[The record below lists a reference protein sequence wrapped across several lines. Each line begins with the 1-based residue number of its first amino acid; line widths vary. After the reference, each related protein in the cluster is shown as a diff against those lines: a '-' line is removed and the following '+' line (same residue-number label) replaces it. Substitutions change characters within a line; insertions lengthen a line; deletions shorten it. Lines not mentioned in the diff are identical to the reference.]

1 MKGHGSVSA
10 WCIDHPVATILLTF
24 ALVLLGVIAFPR
36 LPIAPLP
43 EAEFPTIQ
51 VAAQLPGAS
60 PETMASSVAT
70 PLEVQFSAIP
80 GVTQMTSSS
89 ALGSTNLTLQFTL
102 DKSIDTAAQ
111 EVQAAINTAAGKLPK
126 DMPTLPTWRKVNPAD
141 SPVLILS
148 VNSTQMPGT
157 ELSDLVET
165 LLARQISQI
174 DGVGQINITGQQRPA
189 IRVQASADKLA
200 AIGLTL
206 ADIRLAIQKT
216 SLNLAKGALYGE
228 SSISTLSTND
238 QLFHPEEYSQLI
250 VSYKDGAPVHLKDVA
265 KVVNGSENA
274 YVQAWAGD
282 QPGVN
287 LVISRQPG
295 ANIVETVDRIQAALP
310 ALEAMLPASVQVKV
324 LVDRTQTIRASL
336 HEVEITLLIA
346 VLLVVAVMA
355 LFLRQWSATLIV
367 SAVLGV
373 SLIASFALMY
383 IMGFSLNNLTLVA
396 IVVAVGFVVDDAI
409 VVVENIHRHLEAG
422 DGMREAAIKGAGE
435 IGFTVVSISFSLV
448 AAFIP
453 LLFMGGVVGRLFKEF
468 ALTATSTIMISV
480 VVSLTLAPTLAALFM
495 RAPVHHAHSK
505 PTFGE
510 RLLAGYEKLLRRAL
524 AHQKLMIG
532 VFALSLGLAVAGY
545 IFIPKGFFPVQDTGF
560 VLGTT
565 EAAADISYGDMV
577 KKHLA
582 MAEIVAADP
591 AVQAFSHS
599 VGVSGSN
606 QTIANG
612 RFWISLKKRGDRDV
626 SASQFIDRIRPQLM
640 KVPGIV
646 LYLRAGQDINLSSGP
661 SRAQYQYVLKSNDG
675 ATLSTWTQ
683 RLTEKLRSNPAF
695 RDISNDLQLGG
706 SITHINIDRSA
717 AARFG
722 LTASDVDEALYD
734 AFGQRQINEFQTQI
748 NQYNVILELDTQQR
762 GKAESLNYFYLR
774 SPLSGEMVPLSALAK
789 FDAPTVGPL
798 SIAHDGMFPAA
809 NLSFNLA
816 PGVALGDAVI
826 MLNQAKAEIGM
837 PAAMSGNFQGAAQAF
852 QSSLASQ
859 PWLILAALLA
869 VYIILGVLYE
879 SFVHP
884 LTIIST
890 LPSAGL
896 GAVIMLWICGQD
908 FSIMALIGLVLLI
921 GIVKKNGILM
931 IDFALDA
938 QRNRGLP
945 PEEAIYEA
953 CITRFRPI
961 IMTTLAA
968 LLGALPLMLGY
979 GTGAELRQP
988 LGIAVVGGLLV
999 SQALT
1004 LFTTPVIYLWLERV
1018 FHRGSPTPAPTPAPA
1033 AMSGL
1038 ANTD

>member
-43 EAEFPTIQ
+43 EAEFPTIR
-51 VAAQLPGAS
+51 VAAQLPGAN

-89 ALGSTNLTLQFTL
+89 ALGSTILTLQFTL

-165 LLARQISQI
+165 LLSRQISQI

-206 ADIRLAIQKT
+206 ADIRLALQQT

-250 VSYKDGAPVHLKDVA
+250 VSYKDGAPVHLRDVA
-265 KVVNGSENA
+265 NVVNGSEDA

-282 QPGVN
+282 RPGVN
-287 LVISRQPG
+287 LVIFRQPG

-310 ALEAMLPASVQVKV
+310 TLEAMLPASVQVGV

-346 VLLVVAVMA
+346 IMLVVAVMA
-355 LFLRQWSATLIV
+355 MFLRQLSATLIV
-367 SAVLGV
+367 TAVLGV

-468 ALTATSTIMISV
+468 ALTATSTVMISV

-495 RAPVHHAHSK
+495 RAPVHRAHDK
-505 PTFGE
+505 PGFGE
-510 RLLAGYEKLLRRAL
+510 RLLAWYEKGLRRAL
-524 AHQKLMIG
+524 AHQTLMIG
-532 VFALSLGLAVAGY
+532 VFGLSLVLAITGY

-591 AVQAFSHS
+591 AVESFSHS

-626 SASQFIDRIRPQLM
+626 SASEFIDRIRPQLM

-683 RLTEKLRSNPAF
+683 RLTEKLRGNPAF

-706 SITHINIDRSA
+706 SITHISIDRSA

-734 AFGQRQINEFQTQI
+734 AFGQRQINEFQTQT
-748 NQYNVILELDTQQR
+748 NQYNVILELDTKQR

-789 FDAPTVGPL
+789 FDAPTIGPL

-837 PAAMSGNFQGAAQAF
+837 PTAISGNFQGAAQAF

-896 GAVIMLWICGQD
+896 GAVIMLWIWGQD

-938 QRNRGLP
+938 QRKGGLA
-945 PEEAIYEA
+945 PEEAIYQA
-953 CITRFRPI
+953 CLTRFRPI

-1004 LFTTPVIYLWLERV
+1004 LFTTPVIYLWLERL
-1018 FHRGSPTPAPTPAPA
+1018 FHRPKPAPLAVPAT
-1033 AMSGL
+1033 
-1038 ANTD
+1038 TD

>member
-1 MKGHGSVSA
+1 MKVHGGISA
-10 WCIDHPVATILLTF
+10 WCIDHPVATALLTF
-24 ALVLLGVIAFPR
+24 ALVLLGLIAFPR
-36 LPIAPLP
+36 LPVAPLP

-60 PETMASSVAT
+60 PDTMASSVAT

-80 GVTQMTSSS
+80 GMTQMTSSS

-102 DKSIDTAAQ
+102 NKSIDTAAQ

-126 DMPTLPTWRKVNPAD
+126 DMPTLPTWRKVNPSD

-148 VNSTQMPGT
+148 VSSTQMPGT
-157 ELSDLVET
+157 ELSDYAET
-165 LLARQISQI
+165 LLARQLSQI
-174 DGVGQINITGQQRPA
+174 DGVGQIYITGQQRPA

-206 ADIRLAIQKT
+206 ADVRLAIQKT

-238 QLFHPEEYSQLI
+238 QLFHPDEYGQLI
-250 VSYKDGAPVHLKDVA
+250 VSYKNGAPVQLRDIA
-265 KVVNGSENA
+265 TVVSGSEDA
-274 YVQAWAGD
+274 YVQAWSGD
-282 QPGVN
+282 RPGVN
-287 LVISRQPG
+287 LVILRQPG
-295 ANIVETVDRIQAALP
+295 ANIVDTVDRIQAALP
-310 ALEAMLPASVQVKV
+310 GLQAMLPASIQVNV
-324 LVDRTQTIRASL
+324 LIDRTQTIRASL
-336 HEVEITLLIA
+336 HEVEVTLLIA

-367 SAVLGV
+367 SSVLGV
-373 SLIASFALMY
+373 SLIASIALMY

-396 IVVAVGFVVDDAI
+396 IVISVGFVVDDAI

-480 VVSLTLAPTLAALFM
+480 VVSLTLAPTMAALFM
-495 RAPVHHAHSK
+495 RAPVHDAHAK
-505 PTFGE
+505 PGFGE
-510 RLLAGYEKLLRRAL
+510 RLLALYERALRRAL
-524 AHQKLMIG
+524 AHQKLMLGI
-532 VFALSLGLAVAGY
+532 FSLTLCMAVAGY
-545 IFIPKGFFPVQDTGF
+545 VFIPKGFFPIQDTGF
-560 VLGTT
+560 ILGTT
-565 EAAADISYGDMV
+565 EAAADVSFPEMV
-577 KKHLA
+577 KKHQALA
-582 MAEIVAADP
+582 DILAADP
-591 AVQAFSHS
+591 AVQTFSHS

-626 SASQFIDRIRPQLM
+626 SASAFIDRIRPQLL

-675 ATLSTWTQ
+675 PTLNLWTQ
-683 RLTEKLRSNPAF
+683 RLTEKLRSIPAF

-706 SITHINIDRSA
+706 SITHIHIDRAA

-734 AFGQRQINEFQTQI
+734 AFGQRQVNEFQTEI
-748 NQYNVILELDTQQR
+748 NQYNVILELDTRQR
-762 GKAESLNYFYLR
+762 GKAESLAYFYLR
-774 SPLSGEMVPLSALAK
+774 SPLSGEMVPLSALAR
-789 FDAPTVGPL
+789 FDAPTIGPL

-826 MLNQAKAEIGM
+826 LLNQAKNDIGM
-837 PAAMSGNFQGAAQAF
+837 PASVNGNFQGAAQAF

-859 PWLILAALLA
+859 PWLILAALVA

-896 GAVIMLWICGQD
+896 GALILLWILGQD

-938 QRNRGLP
+938 QRNRGLSP
-945 PEEAIYEA
+945 QEAIFEA
-953 CITRFRPI
+953 CLTRFRPI
-961 IMTTLAA
+961 MMTTLAA

-1018 FHRGSPTPAPTPAPA
+1018 FHRSTPAPA
-1033 AMSGL
+1033 L
-1038 ANTD
+1038 ATTH

>member
-1 MKGHGSVSA
+1 MKGHGSISA
-10 WCIDHPVATILLTF
+10 WCIDHPVATVLLTF

-51 VAAQLPGAS
+51 VTAQLPGAS
-60 PETMASSVAT
+60 PDTMASSVAT

-80 GVTQMTSSS
+80 GMTQMTSSS
-89 ALGSTNLTLQFTL
+89 ALGSTILTLQFTL

-148 VNSTQMPGT
+148 VSSTQMPGT

-165 LLARQISQI
+165 LLSRQISQI

-206 ADIRLAIQKT
+206 ADIRLAIQQT

-238 QLFHPEEYSQLI
+238 QLFHPDEYSQLI
-250 VSYKDGAPVHLKDVA
+250 VSYKNGAPVHLKDVA
-265 KVVNGSENA
+265 NVVDGSENA

-324 LVDRTQTIRASL
+324 LIDRTQTIRASL

-346 VLLVVAVMA
+346 IMLVVAVMA
-355 LFLRQWSATLIV
+355 LFLRQWSATMIV

-373 SLIASFALMY
+373 SLTASFALMY

-468 ALTATSTIMISV
+468 ALTATSTILISV

-510 RLLAGYEKLLRRAL
+510 RLLGGYEKLLRRAL
-524 AHQKLMIG
+524 NHQKLMIG
-532 VFALSLGLAVAGY
+532 VFGLSLGLAIAGY

-560 VLGTT
+560 ILGTT

-612 RFWISLKKRGDRDV
+612 RFWITLKSRGDRDV

-675 ATLSTWTQ
+675 PTLSTWTQ

-706 SITHINIDRSA
+706 SITHISIDRSA

-748 NQYNVILELDTQQR
+748 NQYNVILELDTKQR

-789 FDAPTVGPL
+789 LDAPTIGPL

-826 MLNQAKAEIGM
+826 MLNQAKIDIGM
-837 PAAMSGNFQGAAQAF
+837 PAAISGNFQGAAQAF

-859 PWLILAALLA
+859 PWLILAALVA

-938 QRNRGLP
+938 QRKGGLS
-945 PEEAIYEA
+945 PEEAIFQA

-1004 LFTTPVIYLWLERV
+1004 LFTTPVIYLWLERL
-1018 FHRGSPTPAPTPAPA
+1018 FHRPKPAPIPA
-1033 AMSGL
+1033 L

>member
-1 MKGHGSVSA
+1 MIKESRGVSA

-24 ALVLLGVIAFPR
+24 ALVLLGLIAFPR
-36 LPIAPLP
+36 LPLAPLP
-43 EAEFPTIQ
+43 EAEFPTIR
-51 VAAQLPGAS
+51 VSAQLPGAS
-60 PETMASSVAT
+60 PQTMASSVAT

-102 DKSIDTAAQ
+102 SKSIDTAAQ
-111 EVQAAINTAAGKLPK
+111 EVQAAINTASGKLPK

-148 VNSTQMPGT
+148 VSSSQMPGT
-157 ELSDLVET
+157 ELSDYAET
-165 LLARQISQI
+165 LLARQLSQI
-174 DGVGQINITGQQRPA
+174 EGVGQINITGQQRPA

-206 ADIRLAIQKT
+206 ADIRLAIQQT
-216 SLNLAKGALYGE
+216 SLNLAKGALYGQ

-238 QLFHPEEYSQLI
+238 QLFQPEEYGQLI
-250 VSYKDGAPVHLKDVA
+250 VSYKNGAPVQLKDIAQVIR
-265 KVVNGSENA
+265 GSEDA
-274 YVQAWAGD
+274 YVQAWSGD
-282 QPGVN
+282 EPGVS

-295 ANIVETVDRIQAALP
+295 ANIVDTVDRIQAALP
-310 ALEAMLPASVQVKV
+310 GLEAMLPASVQVKV
-324 LVDRTQTIRASL
+324 LIDRTQTIRASL
-336 HEVEITLLIA
+336 HEVEMTLLIA
-346 VLLVVAVMA
+346 ILLVVAVMA
-355 LFLRQWSATLIV
+355 LFLRQLSATLIV

-373 SLIASFALMY
+373 SLVTSFALMY
-383 IMGFSLNNLTLVA
+383 VLGFSLNNLTLVA
-396 IVVAVGFVVDDAI
+396 IVIAVGFVVDDAI

-422 DGMREAAIKGAGE
+422 DGMREAAIKGASE
-435 IGFTVVSISFSLV
+435 IGFTVVSISFSLI

-468 ALTATSTIMISV
+468 ALTATSTILISV

-495 RAPVHHAHSK
+495 RAPVHHQHSK
-505 PTFGE
+505 ATFSE
-510 RLLAGYEKLLRRAL
+510 RLLALYERGLRRAL
-524 AHQKLMIG
+524 AHQKTM
-532 VFALSLGLAVAGY
+532 FGLFCVTLCLAIASYV
-545 IFIPKGFFPVQDTGF
+545 FIPKGFFPVQDTGF

-565 EAAADISYGDMV
+565 EAAADISFTEMV
-577 KKHLA
+577 AKHKAL
-582 MAEIVAADP
+582 AEIVAADP
-591 AVQAFSHS
+591 AVQTFSHS

-606 QTIANG
+606 QTIATG
-612 RFWISLKKRGDRDV
+612 RFWIALKPQEQRDV
-626 SASQFIDRIRPQLM
+626 SASAFIDRIRPQLM
-640 KVPGIV
+640 RIPGIV

-675 ATLSTWTQ
+675 DTLNTWTQ
-683 RLTEKLRSNPAF
+683 RLTEKLRGHPAF
-695 RDISNDLQLGG
+695 RDLSNDLQLGG

-734 AFGQRQINEFQTQI
+734 AFGQRQINEYQTET
-748 NQYNVILELDTQQR
+748 NQYNVILELDAAQR
-762 GKAESLNYFYLR
+762 GKAESLSYFYLR
-774 SPLSGEMVPLSALAK
+774 SPLTGEMVPLSALAR
-789 FDAPTVGPL
+789 FDVPTSGPL

-809 NLSFNLA
+809 NLSFNLT
-816 PGVALGDAVI
+816 PGVALGDAV
-826 MLNQAKAEIGM
+826 LLLDQAKNEIGM
-837 PAAMSGNFQGAAQAF
+837 PASISGNFQGAAQAF

-859 PWLILAALLA
+859 PWLILAALVA

-896 GAVIMLWICGQD
+896 GAMIMLWLLGQD

-931 IDFALDA
+931 IDFALEA
-938 QRNRGLP
+938 QRGGLS
-945 PEEAIYEA
+945 PEEAIYKA

-968 LLGALPLMLGY
+968 LLGALPLMLGH

-1004 LFTTPVIYLWLERV
+1004 LFTTPVIYLWLERL
-1018 FHRGSPTPAPTPAPA
+1018 FHGPQSANVPAITH
-1033 AMSGL
+1033 
-1038 ANTD
+1038 

>member
-1 MKGHGSVSA
+1 MKGHGSISA
-10 WCIDHPVATILLTF
+10 WCVDHPVATLLLTF
-24 ALVLLGVIAFPR
+24 ALVLLGAIAFPR

-51 VAAQLPGAS
+51 VSAQLPGAS

-80 GVTQMTSSS
+80 GMTQMTSSS

-111 EVQAAINTAAGKLPK
+111 EVQAAIDTASGKLPN
-126 DMPTLPTWRKVNPAD
+126 DMPSLPTWRKVNPAD

-148 VNSTQMPGT
+148 ISSTQMPGT
-157 ELSDLVET
+157 ELSDYVET

-174 DGVGQINITGQQRPA
+174 DGVGLINITGQQRPA
-189 IRVQASADKLA
+189 IRVQASPDRLA

-206 ADIRLAIQKT
+206 ADIRVALQQA

-238 QLFHPEEYSQLI
+238 QLFHPEDYGQLI
-250 VSYKDGAPVHLKDVA
+250 VSYKNGAPVQLKDVA
-265 KVVNGSENA
+265 RVISGPENA
-274 YVQAWAGD
+274 YVQAWSND
-282 QPGVN
+282 QPGLN
-287 LVISRQPG
+287 LVIFRQPG
-295 ANIVETVDRIQAALP
+295 ANIVDTVDRIQSELP
-310 ALEAMLPASVQVKV
+310 RLEAMLPASVDVTV
-324 LVDRTQTIRASL
+324 LSDRTKTIRASL

-355 LFLRQWSATLIV
+355 LFLRQLSATLIV
-367 SAVLGV
+367 SSVLGV
-373 SLIASFALMY
+373 SLVASFALMY
-383 IMGFSLNNLTLVA
+383 VMGFSLNNLTLVA
-396 IVVAVGFVVDDAI
+396 IVISVGFVVDDAI

-435 IGFTVVSISFSLV
+435 IGFTVVSISFSLI

-468 ALTATSTIMISV
+468 ALTATSTILISV

-495 RAPVHHAHSK
+495 RAPTHHPHDR
-505 PTFGE
+505 PGFGE
-510 RLLAGYEKLLRRAL
+510 RLLALYERGLRRAL
-524 AHQKLMIG
+524 DHQRLMLDLFG
-532 VFALSLGLAVAGY
+532 LTLGLAIAGY
-545 IFIPKGFFPVQDTGF
+545 VFIPKGFFPVQDTGF
-560 VLGTT
+560 VLGTS
-565 EAAADISYGDMV
+565 EAAADISYPDMV
-577 KKHLA
+577 AKHLA
-582 MAEIVAADP
+582 LAKILGADP
-591 AVQAFSHS
+591 AVETFSHS
-599 VGVSGSN
+599 VGVTGNN

-612 RFWISLKKRGDRDV
+612 RFWIALKDRGQRDV
-626 SASQFIDRIRPQLM
+626 SASQFIDRIRPQLA

-661 SRAQYQYVLKSNDG
+661 SRSQYQYVLKSNDG
-675 ATLSTWTQ
+675 PTLNTWTQ
-683 RLTEKLRSNPAF
+683 RLTEKLRANPAF
-695 RDISNDLQLGG
+695 RDLSNDLQLGG
-706 SITHINIDRSA
+706 SITHISIDRSA

-722 LTASDVDEALYD
+722 LTATDVDEALYD
-734 AFGQRQINEFQTQI
+734 AFGQRQVNEFQTET
-748 NQYNVILELDTQQR
+748 NQYNVILELDARQR

-789 FDAPTVGPL
+789 VDPPTVGPL

-826 MLNQAKAEIGM
+826 MLEQAKNQIGM
-837 PAAMSGNFQGAAQAF
+837 PASIAGNFQGAAQAF

-859 PWLILAALLA
+859 PWLILAALVA

-896 GAVIMLWICGQD
+896 GALIMLWLLGQD

-931 IDFALDA
+931 IDFALEA
-938 QRNRGLP
+938 QRQGGLSP
-945 PEEAIYEA
+945 QEAIYQA

-979 GTGAELRQP
+979 GAGAELRQP

-1004 LFTTPVIYLWLERV
+1004 LFTTPVIYLWLERL
-1018 FHRGSPTPAPTPAPA
+1018 FHRPTPAPA
-1033 AMSGL
+1033 L
-1038 ANTD
+1038 ASTS

>member
-10 WCIDHPVATILLTF
+10 WCIDHPVATVLLTF

-51 VAAQLPGAS
+51 VAAQLPGAN

-80 GVTQMTSSS
+80 GMTQMTSSS
-89 ALGSTNLTLQFTL
+89 ALGSTILTLQFTL

-126 DMPTLPTWRKVNPAD
+126 DMPNLPNWRKVNPAD

-148 VNSTQMPGT
+148 INSPQMPGT
-157 ELSDLVET
+157 EVSDLVET

-174 DGVGQINITGQQRPA
+174 DGVGNINITGQQRPA

-206 ADIRLAIQKT
+206 ADIRLAIQQT

-238 QLFHPEEYSQLI
+238 QLFHPQEYGQLI

-265 KVVNGSENA
+265 KVVNGSEDA
-274 YVQAWAGD
+274 YIQAWADG

-287 LVISRQPG
+287 LVIFRQPG

-310 ALEAMLPASVQVKV
+310 TLEAMLPASVQVKV
-324 LVDRTQTIRASL
+324 LIDRTQTIRASL
-336 HEVEITLLIA
+336 HEVEVTLLIA
-346 VLLVVAVMA
+346 ILLVVAVMA
-355 LFLRQWSATLIV
+355 LFLRQLSATLIV
-367 SAVLGV
+367 ASVLGV

-396 IVVAVGFVVDDAI
+396 IVVSVGFVVDDAI

-495 RAPVHHAHSK
+495 RAPVHHAHGK
-505 PTFGE
+505 PGFGE
-510 RLLAGYEKLLRRAL
+510 RLLALYEKGLRRAL

-532 VFALSLGLAVAGY
+532 VFGLSLGLAVAGY

-591 AVQAFSHS
+591 AVETFSHS

-675 ATLSTWTQ
+675 ALLSTWTQ
-683 RLTEKLRSNPAF
+683 RLTEKLRANPAF

-706 SITHINIDRSA
+706 SITHISIDRSA

-734 AFGQRQINEFQTQI
+734 AFGQRQINEFQTQT
-748 NQYNVILELDTQQR
+748 NQYNVILELDTKQR

-789 FDAPTVGPL
+789 FDAPTIGPL

-826 MLNQAKAEIGM
+826 MLNQAKTDIGM
-837 PAAMSGNFQGAAQAF
+837 PTAISGNFQGAAQAF

-859 PWLILAALLA
+859 PWLILAALVA

-953 CITRFRPI
+953 CMTRFRPI

-1004 LFTTPVIYLWLERV
+1004 LFTTPVIYLWLERL
-1018 FHRGSPTPAPTPAPA
+1018 FHRPKPEPLPA
-1033 AMSGL
+1033 L
-1038 ANTD
+1038 ATTD

>member
-1 MKGHGSVSA
+1 MKGPSA

-51 VAAQLPGAS
+51 VNAQLPGAS
-60 PETMASSVAT
+60 PDTMASSVAT

-80 GVTQMTSSS
+80 GMTQMTSSS
-89 ALGSTNLTLQFTL
+89 ALGSTLLTLQFTL

-126 DMPTLPTWRKVNPAD
+126 DMPTLPTWKKVNPAD

-148 VNSTQMPGT
+148 VSSTQMPGT

-206 ADIRLAIQKT
+206 ADIRLAIQQT

-238 QLFHPEEYSQLI
+238 QLFHPDEYSQLI
-250 VSYKDGAPVHLKDVA
+250 VSYKDGAPVHLRDVA
-265 KVVNGSENA
+265 KVVNGSEDA

-282 QPGVN
+282 RPGVN

-310 ALEAMLPASVQVKV
+310 GLEAMLPASVEVKV
-324 LVDRTQTIRASL
+324 LIDRTQTIRASL

-383 IMGFSLNNLTLVA
+383 VMDFSLNNLTLVA

-422 DGMREAAIKGAGE
+422 DGMREAAIKGSGE

-495 RAPVHHAHSK
+495 RAPVHNANSK
-505 PTFGE
+505 KTFGD
-510 RLLAGYEKLLRRAL
+510 RLLAGYEKGLRRAL
-524 AHQKLMIG
+524 AHQRLMIG
-532 VFALSLGLAVAGY
+532 VFFLSLGLAVAGY
-545 IFIPKGFFPVQDTGF
+545 IFIPKGFFPIQDTGF

-612 RFWISLKKRGDRDV
+612 RFWIALKKRGDRDV
-626 SASQFIDRIRPQLM
+626 TASQFIDRIRPQLM

-683 RLTEKLRSNPAF
+683 RLTDKLRSNPAF

-706 SITHINIDRSA
+706 SITHISIDRSA

-789 FDAPTVGPL
+789 FDAPTIGPL

-809 NLSFNLA
+809 NMSFNLA

-826 MLNQAKAEIGM
+826 LLNQAKAEIGM
-837 PAAMSGNFQGAAQAF
+837 PTAISGNFQGAAQAF

-859 PWLILAALLA
+859 PWLILAALVA

-931 IDFALDA
+931 IDFALEA
-938 QRNRGLP
+938 QRSRGLP
-945 PEEAIYEA
+945 PEEAIYQA

-1004 LFTTPVIYLWLERV
+1004 LFTTPVIYLWLERL
-1018 FHRGSPTPAPTPAPA
+1018 FHRHSHPPAPA
-1033 AMSGL
+1033 PATAL
-1038 ANTD
+1038 ATTD

>member
-1 MKGHGSVSA
+1 MKGHGSISA
-10 WCIDHPVATILLTF
+10 WCVDHPVATLLLTF
-24 ALVLLGVIAFPR
+24 ALVLLGAIAFPR

-51 VAAQLPGAS
+51 VTAQLPGAS

-80 GVTQMTSSS
+80 GMTQMTSSS

-111 EVQAAINTAAGKLPK
+111 EVQAAINTASGKLPN
-126 DMPTLPTWRKVNPAD
+126 DMPSLPTWRKVNPAD

-148 VNSTQMPGT
+148 ISSTQMPGT
-157 ELSDLVET
+157 ELSDYVET

-174 DGVGQINITGQQRPA
+174 DGVGLINITGQQRPA
-189 IRVQASADKLA
+189 IRVQASPDRLA

-206 ADIRLAIQKT
+206 ADIRVALQQA

-238 QLFHPEEYSQLI
+238 QLFHPEDYGQLI
-250 VSYKDGAPVHLKDVA
+250 VSYKNGAPVQLKDVA
-265 KVVNGSENA
+265 RVISGPENA
-274 YVQAWAGD
+274 YVQAWSND
-282 QPGVN
+282 QPGLN
-287 LVISRQPG
+287 LVIFRQPG
-295 ANIVETVDRIQAALP
+295 ANIVDTVDRIQGELP
-310 ALEAMLPASVQVKV
+310 RLEAMLPASVDVTV
-324 LVDRTQTIRASL
+324 LSDRTKTIRASL

-355 LFLRQWSATLIV
+355 LFLRQLSATLIV
-367 SAVLGV
+367 SSVLGV
-373 SLIASFALMY
+373 SLVASFALMY
-383 IMGFSLNNLTLVA
+383 VMGFSLNNLTLVA
-396 IVVAVGFVVDDAI
+396 IVISVGFVVDDAI

-435 IGFTVVSISFSLV
+435 IGFTVVSISFSLI

-468 ALTATSTIMISV
+468 ALTATSTILISV

-495 RAPVHHAHSK
+495 RAPTDHPHNH
-505 PTFGE
+505 PGFGE
-510 RLLAGYEKLLRRAL
+510 RLLAFYERGLRRAL
-524 AHQKLMIG
+524 AHQRLMLG
-532 VFALSLGLAVAGY
+532 LFGLTLGLAIAGY
-545 IFIPKGFFPVQDTGF
+545 VFIPKGFFPVQDTGF
-560 VLGTT
+560 VLGTS
-565 EAAADISYGDMV
+565 EAAADISYPDMV
-577 KKHLA
+577 AKHLA
-582 MAEIVAADP
+582 LAKILGADP
-591 AVQAFSHS
+591 AVETFSHS
-599 VGVSGSN
+599 VGVTGNN

-612 RFWISLKKRGDRDV
+612 RFWIALKDRGQRDV
-626 SASQFIDRIRPQLM
+626 SASQFIDRIRPQLA

-661 SRAQYQYVLKSNDG
+661 SRSQYQYVLKSNDG
-675 ATLSTWTQ
+675 PTLNTWTQ
-683 RLTEKLRSNPAF
+683 RLTEKLRANPAF
-695 RDISNDLQLGG
+695 RDLSNDLQLGG
-706 SITHINIDRSA
+706 SITHISIDRSA

-722 LTASDVDEALYD
+722 LTATDVDEALYD
-734 AFGQRQINEFQTQI
+734 AFGQRQVNEFQTET
-748 NQYNVILELDTQQR
+748 NQYNVILELDAQQR

-789 FDAPTVGPL
+789 VDPPTVGPL

-826 MLNQAKAEIGM
+826 MLDQAKNQIGM
-837 PAAMSGNFQGAAQAF
+837 PASIAGNFQGAAQAF

-859 PWLILAALLA
+859 PWLILAALVA

-896 GAVIMLWICGQD
+896 GALIMLWLLGQD

-931 IDFALDA
+931 IDFALEA
-938 QRNRGLP
+938 QRKGGLSP
-945 PEEAIYEA
+945 QEAIYQA

-979 GTGAELRQP
+979 GAGAELRQP

-1004 LFTTPVIYLWLERV
+1004 LFTTPVIYLWLERL
-1018 FHRGSPTPAPTPAPA
+1018 FHRPTPAPA
-1033 AMSGL
+1033 L
-1038 ANTD
+1038 ASTS

>member
-1 MKGHGSVSA
+1 MKGHGSISA
-10 WCIDHPVATILLTF
+10 WCIDHPVATVLLTF

-36 LPIAPLP
+36 LSIAPLP

-51 VAAQLPGAS
+51 VAAQLPGAN

-89 ALGSTNLTLQFTL
+89 ALGSTILTLQFTL

-126 DMPTLPTWRKVNPAD
+126 DMPNLPNWRKVNPAD

-148 VNSTQMPGT
+148 INSPQMPGT
-157 ELSDLVET
+157 EVSDLVET

-174 DGVGQINITGQQRPA
+174 DGVGNINITGQQRPA

-206 ADIRLAIQKT
+206 ADIRLAIQQT

-238 QLFHPEEYSQLI
+238 QLFHPEQYGQLI

-265 KVVNGSENA
+265 KVVNGSEDA
-274 YVQAWAGD
+274 YIQAWADG

-287 LVISRQPG
+287 LVIFRQPG
-295 ANIVETVDRIQAALP
+295 ANIVATVDRIQAALP

-336 HEVEITLLIA
+336 QEVEVTLLIA
-346 VLLVVAVMA
+346 ILLVVAVMA
-355 LFLRQWSATLIV
+355 LFLRQLSATLIV
-367 SAVLGV
+367 ASVLGV

-396 IVVAVGFVVDDAI
+396 IVVSVGFVVDDAI

-453 LLFMGGVVGRLFKEF
+453 LLFMSGVVGRLFKEF

-495 RAPVHHAHSK
+495 RAPEHSRSG
-505 PTFGE
+505 FGE
-510 RLLAGYEKLLRRAL
+510 RLLALYEKGLRRAL

-532 VFALSLGLAVAGY
+532 VFGLSLGLAIAGY

-565 EAAADISYGDMV
+565 EAAADISYGNMV

-591 AVQAFSHS
+591 AVETFSHS
-599 VGVSGSN
+599 VGVAGSN

-646 LYLRAGQDINLSSGP
+646 LYLRAGQDINLSAGP

-675 ATLSTWTQ
+675 ALLSTWTQ
-683 RLTEKLRSNPAF
+683 RLTEKLRGNPAF
-695 RDISNDLQLGG
+695 RDLSNDLQLGG
-706 SITHINIDRSA
+706 SITHISIDRSA

-734 AFGQRQINEFQTQI
+734 AFGQRQINEFQTQT
-748 NQYNVILELDTQQR
+748 NQYNVILELDTKQR

-789 FDAPTVGPL
+789 FDAPTIGPL

-826 MLNQAKAEIGM
+826 MLNQAKTDIGM
-837 PAAMSGNFQGAAQAF
+837 PVAISGNFQGAAQAF

-859 PWLILAALLA
+859 PWLILAALVA

-931 IDFALDA
+931 IDFALEA

-953 CITRFRPI
+953 CMTRFRPI

-1004 LFTTPVIYLWLERV
+1004 LFTTPVIYLWLERI
-1018 FHRGSPTPAPTPAPA
+1018 FHRPEPAPLPV
-1033 AMSGL
+1033 L

>member
-1 MKGHGSVSA
+1 MKGHGSISA

-206 ADIRLAIQKT
+206 ADIRLAIQNT

-265 KVVNGSENA
+265 KVVNGSEDA

-282 QPGVN
+282 KPGVN

-310 ALEAMLPASVQVKV
+310 GLEAMLPASVQVKV

-336 HEVEITLLIA
+336 HEVEVTLLIA
-346 VLLVVAVMA
+346 ILLVVAVMA
-355 LFLRQWSATLIV
+355 LFLRQWSATMIV

-532 VFALSLGLAVAGY
+532 VFGLSLGLAIAGY

-591 AVQAFSHS
+591 AVAAFSHS

-675 ATLSTWTQ
+675 AVLSTWTQ

-706 SITHINIDRSA
+706 SITHISIDRSA

-748 NQYNVILELDTQQR
+748 NQYNVILELDTKQR

-859 PWLILAALLA
+859 PWLILAALVA

-931 IDFALDA
+931 IDFALEA
-938 QRNRGLP
+938 QRKGGLP
-945 PEEAIYEA
+945 PEEAIYQA

-1004 LFTTPVIYLWLERV
+1004 LFTTPVIYLWLERL
-1018 FHRGSPTPAPTPAPA
+1018 FHRPKPAPLPV
-1033 AMSGL
+1033 L
-1038 ANTD
+1038 ATTD

>member
-1 MKGHGSVSA
+1 MKGHGSISA
-10 WCIDHPVATILLTF
+10 WCVDHPVATLLLTF
-24 ALVLLGVIAFPR
+24 ALVLLGAIAFPR

-51 VAAQLPGAS
+51 VSAQLPGAS

-80 GVTQMTSSS
+80 GMTQMTSSS

-111 EVQAAINTAAGKLPK
+111 EVQAAINTASGKLPN
-126 DMPTLPTWRKVNPAD
+126 DMPSLPTWRKVNPAD

-148 VNSTQMPGT
+148 ISSTQMPGT
-157 ELSDLVET
+157 ELSDYVET

-174 DGVGQINITGQQRPA
+174 DGVGLINITGQQRPA
-189 IRVQASADKLA
+189 IRVQASPDRLA

-206 ADIRLAIQKT
+206 ADIRVALQQA

-238 QLFHPEEYSQLI
+238 QLFHPEDYGQLI
-250 VSYKDGAPVHLKDVA
+250 VSYKNGAPVQLKDVA
-265 KVVNGSENA
+265 RVISGPENA
-274 YVQAWAGD
+274 YVQAWSND
-282 QPGVN
+282 QPGLN
-287 LVISRQPG
+287 LVIFRQPG
-295 ANIVETVDRIQAALP
+295 ANIVDTVDRIQSELP
-310 ALEAMLPASVQVKV
+310 RLEAMLPASVDVTV
-324 LVDRTQTIRASL
+324 LSDRTKTIRASL

-355 LFLRQWSATLIV
+355 LFLRQLSATLIV
-367 SAVLGV
+367 SSVLGV
-373 SLIASFALMY
+373 SLVASFALMY
-383 IMGFSLNNLTLVA
+383 VMGFSLNNLTLVA
-396 IVVAVGFVVDDAI
+396 IVISVGFVVDDAI

-435 IGFTVVSISFSLV
+435 IGFTVVSISFSLI

-468 ALTATSTIMISV
+468 ALTATSTILISV

-495 RAPVHHAHSK
+495 RAPTHHPHDR
-505 PTFGE
+505 PGFGE
-510 RLLAGYEKLLRRAL
+510 RLLALYERGLRQAL
-524 AHQKLMIG
+524 DHQRLMLG
-532 VFALSLGLAVAGY
+532 LFGLTLGLAIAGY
-545 IFIPKGFFPVQDTGF
+545 VFIPKGFFPVQDTGF
-560 VLGTT
+560 VLGTS
-565 EAAADISYGDMV
+565 EAAADISYPDMV
-577 KKHLA
+577 AKHLA
-582 MAEIVAADP
+582 LAKILGADP
-591 AVQAFSHS
+591 AVETFSHS
-599 VGVSGSN
+599 VGVTGNN

-612 RFWISLKKRGDRDV
+612 RFWIALKDRGQRDV
-626 SASQFIDRIRPQLM
+626 SASQFIDRIRPQLA
-640 KVPGIV
+640 KIPGIV

-661 SRAQYQYVLKSNDG
+661 SRSQYQYVLKSNDG
-675 ATLSTWTQ
+675 PTLNTWTQ
-683 RLTEKLRSNPAF
+683 RLTEKLRANPAF
-695 RDISNDLQLGG
+695 RDLSNDLQLGG
-706 SITHINIDRSA
+706 SITHISIDRSA

-722 LTASDVDEALYD
+722 LTATDVDEALYD
-734 AFGQRQINEFQTQI
+734 AFGQRQVNEFQTET
-748 NQYNVILELDTQQR
+748 NQYNVILELDARQR

-789 FDAPTVGPL
+789 VDPPTVGPL

-826 MLNQAKAEIGM
+826 MLEQAKNQIGM
-837 PAAMSGNFQGAAQAF
+837 PASIAGNFQGAAQAF

-859 PWLILAALLA
+859 PWLILAALVA

-896 GAVIMLWICGQD
+896 GALIMLWLLGQD

-931 IDFALDA
+931 IDFALEA
-938 QRNRGLP
+938 QRQGGLSP
-945 PEEAIYEA
+945 QEAIYQA

-979 GTGAELRQP
+979 GAGAELRQP

-1004 LFTTPVIYLWLERV
+1004 LFTTPVIYLWLERL
-1018 FHRGSPTPAPTPAPA
+1018 FHRPTPAPA
-1033 AMSGL
+1033 L
-1038 ANTD
+1038 ASTS

>member
-1 MKGHGSVSA
+1 MKQHKGVST
-10 WCIDHPVATILLTF
+10 WCIDHPVATILLTI
-24 ALVLLGVIAFPR
+24 ALVLVGVIAFPR

-51 VAAQLPGAS
+51 VSAQLPGAS
-60 PETMASSVAT
+60 PDTMASSVAT

-80 GVTQMTSSS
+80 GMTQMTSSS
-89 ALGSTNLTLQFTL
+89 ALGSTLLTLQFTL

-126 DMPTLPTWRKVNPAD
+126 DMPTLPTWKKVNPAD

-148 VNSTQMPGT
+148 VSSTQMPGT

-206 ADIRLAIQKT
+206 ADIRVAIQQT

-265 KVVNGSENA
+265 KVVNGSEDA

-282 QPGVN
+282 RPGVN

-310 ALEAMLPASVQVKV
+310 GLEAMLPASVQVKT
-324 LVDRTQTIRASL
+324 LIDRTQTIRASL

-346 VLLVVAVMA
+346 ILLVVAVMA
-355 LFLRQWSATLIV
+355 LFLRQLSATMIV

-373 SLIASFALMY
+373 SLTASFALMY
-383 IMGFSLNNLTLVA
+383 LLGFSLNNLTLVA

-422 DGMREAAIKGAGE
+422 DSMRDAAIKGAGE

-495 RAPVHHAHSK
+495 SKPVHHAHDKQGFS
-505 PTFGE
+505 E
-510 RLLAGYEKLLRRAL
+510 RLLGWYEKGLRRAL

-532 VFALSLGLAVAGY
+532 VFGISVALAIGGY
-545 IFIPKGFFPVQDTGF
+545 VFIPKGFFPVQDTGF

-565 EAAADISYGDMV
+565 EAAADISYSDMV

-612 RFWISLKKRGDRDV
+612 RFWIALKKRGDRDV

-675 ATLSTWTQ
+675 PTLATWTQ
-683 RLTEKLRSNPAF
+683 KLTEKLRSIPAF

-706 SITHINIDRSA
+706 SITHISIDRSA

-734 AFGQRQINEFQTQI
+734 AFGQRQINEFQTQV
-748 NQYNVILELDTQQR
+748 NQYNVILELDTKQR

-774 SPLSGEMVPLSALAK
+774 SPLSGEMVPLSALAR
-789 FDAPTVGPL
+789 FDAPTIGPL

-826 MLNQAKAEIGM
+826 LLNQAKAEIGM
-837 PAAMSGNFQGAAQAF
+837 PTAISGNFQGAAQAF
-852 QSSLASQ
+852 QSSLKSQ
-859 PWLILAALLA
+859 PWLILAALVA

-890 LPSAGL
+890 LPAAGL

-931 IDFALDA
+931 IDFALEA
-938 QRNRGLP
+938 QRHRGLSP
-945 PEEAIYEA
+945 QDAIFEA

-999 SQALT
+999 SQMLT
-1004 LFTTPVIYLWLERV
+1004 LFTTPVIYLWLERL
-1018 FHRGSPTPAPTPAPA
+1018 FHKPKPAPVVA
-1033 AMSGL
+1033 L
-1038 ANTD
+1038 ATTD

>member
-10 WCIDHPVATILLTF
+10 WCIDHPVATVLLTF
-24 ALVLLGVIAFPR
+24 ALVLLGLIAFPR
-36 LPIAPLP
+36 LPVAPLP

-51 VAAQLPGAS
+51 VSAALPGAS
-60 PETMASSVAT
+60 PDTMASSVAT
-70 PLEVQFSAIP
+70 PLEVQLSAIP
-80 GVTQMTSSS
+80 GMTQMTSSS
-89 ALGSTNLTLQFTL
+89 ALGTSLLTLQFTL

-148 VNSTQMPGT
+148 VSSTQMPGT
-157 ELSDLVET
+157 ELSDYAET

-189 IRVQASADKLA
+189 IRVQASADQLA

-206 ADIRLAIQKT
+206 ADIRLAIQQT
-216 SLNLAKGALYGE
+216 SLNLAKGALYGA

-238 QLFHPEEYSQLI
+238 QLFHPDEYGQLI
-250 VSYKDGAPVHLKDVA
+250 VSYKNGAPVHLRDVA
-265 KVVNGSENA
+265 QVVSGPEND
-274 YVQAWAGD
+274 YIQAWSGD

-295 ANIVETVDRIQAALP
+295 ANIVETVDRIHAALP
-310 ALEAMLPASVQVKV
+310 GLEAMLPASVQVQV
-324 LVDRTQTIRASL
+324 LIDRTQTIRASL

-383 IMGFSLNNLTLVA
+383 LLGFSLNNLTLVA

-422 DGMREAAIKGAGE
+422 DGMREAAIKGASE

-495 RAPVHHAHSK
+495 RAPVHPEHAK
-505 PTFGE
+505 PGFGE
-510 RLLAGYEKLLRRAL
+510 RLLALYERGLRRAL
-524 AHQKLMIG
+524 AHQKLMLG
-532 VFALSLGLAVAGY
+532 VFGLTLGMAVIGY

-565 EAAADISYGDMV
+565 EAAADISYPDMV
-577 KKHLA
+577 KKHKAL
-582 MAEIVAADP
+582 AEILATDP

-599 VGVSGSN
+599 VGVSGNN

-612 RFWISLKKRGDRDV
+612 RFWIALKQRGDRDV
-626 SASQFIDRIRPQLM
+626 SAAGFIDRIRPKLM
-640 KVPGIV
+640 TIPGIV

-675 ATLSTWTQ
+675 PTLSTWTQ

-706 SITHINIDRSA
+706 SITHIDIDRVA

-734 AFGQRQINEFQTQI
+734 AFGQRQINEFQTEI
-748 NQYNVILELDTQQR
+748 NQYNVILELDTRQR

-774 SPLSGEMVPLSALAK
+774 SPLTGEMVPLSALAR
-789 FDAPTVGPL
+789 FDAPTIGPL

-826 MLNQAKAEIGM
+826 LLNQAKNEIGM
-837 PAAMSGNFQGAAQAF
+837 PAAISGNFQGAAQAF

-859 PWLILAALLA
+859 PWLILAALVA

-896 GAVIMLWICGQD
+896 GALMMLWLLGQD

-931 IDFALDA
+931 IDFALEA
-938 QRNRGLP
+938 QRQRGLSP
-945 PEEAIYEA
+945 QDAIYQA

-979 GTGAELRQP
+979 GAGAELRQP

-1004 LFTTPVIYLWLERV
+1004 LFTTPVIYLWLERL
-1018 FHRGSPTPAPTPAPA
+1018 FHRPKPAPV
-1033 AMSGL
+1033 L
-1038 ANTD
+1038 ATTT

>member
-1 MKGHGSVSA
+1 
-10 WCIDHPVATILLTF
+10 
-24 ALVLLGVIAFPR
+24 
-36 LPIAPLP
+36 
-43 EAEFPTIQ
+43 
-51 VAAQLPGAS
+51 
-60 PETMASSVAT
+60 
-70 PLEVQFSAIP
+70 
-80 GVTQMTSSS
+80 
-89 ALGSTNLTLQFTL
+89 
-102 DKSIDTAAQ
+102 
-111 EVQAAINTAAGKLPK
+111 
-126 DMPTLPTWRKVNPAD
+126 
-141 SPVLILS
+141 
-148 VNSTQMPGT
+148 
-157 ELSDLVET
+157 
-165 LLARQISQI
+165 
-174 DGVGQINITGQQRPA
+174 
-189 IRVQASADKLA
+189 
-200 AIGLTL
+200 
-206 ADIRLAIQKT
+206 
-216 SLNLAKGALYGE
+216 LYGE

-238 QLFHPEEYSQLI
+238 QLFHPEEYGQLI
-250 VSYKDGAPVHLKDVA
+250 VSYKDGAPVHLQDVA
-265 KVVNGSENA
+265 RVVNGSENA
-274 YVQAWAGD
+274 YVQAWSGD

-295 ANIVETVDRIQAALP
+295 ANIVDTVDRIQAALP
-310 ALEAMLPASVQVKV
+310 GLEAMLPASVQVKV

-373 SLIASFALMY
+373 SLTASFALMY
-383 IMGFSLNNLTLVA
+383 VMGFSLNNLTLVA
-396 IVVAVGFVVDDAI
+396 IVIAVGFVVDDAI

-422 DGMREAAIKGAGE
+422 DGMREAAIKGAAE

-495 RAPVHHAHSK
+495 RAPVHPAHAQ
-505 PTFGE
+505 PGFGE
-510 RLLAGYEKLLRRAL
+510 RLLAFYERGLRKAL
-524 AHQKLMIG
+524 AHQQLMLGIFG
-532 VFALSLGLAVAGY
+532 LTLSMAIAGY
-545 IFIPKGFFPVQDTGF
+545 ILIPKGFFPVQDTGF

-565 EAAADISYGDMV
+565 EAAADISYPDMV
-577 KKHLA
+577 KKHQAL
-582 MAEIVAADP
+582 AEIVAADP

-626 SASQFIDRIRPQLM
+626 SASAFIDRIRPQLM
-640 KVPGIV
+640 QVPGIV

-675 ATLSTWTQ
+675 PTLSTWTQ
-683 RLTEKLRSNPAF
+683 RLTEKLRGNPAF
-695 RDISNDLQLGG
+695 RDVSNDLQLGG
-706 SITHINIDRSA
+706 SITHINIDRTA

-734 AFGQRQINEFQTQI
+734 AFGQRQINEFQTEI

-774 SPLSGEMVPLSALAK
+774 SPLTGEMVPLSALAR
-789 FDAPTVGPL
+789 FDAPSIGPL

-826 MLNQAKAEIGM
+826 LLDQAKSEIGM
-837 PAAMSGNFQGAAQAF
+837 PAAISGNFQGAAQAF

-859 PWLILAALLA
+859 PYLILAALVA

-896 GAVIMLWICGQD
+896 GALLMLWLCGQD

-931 IDFALDA
+931 IDFALEA
-938 QRNRGLP
+938 QRNRGLA
-945 PEEAIYEA
+945 PEEAIYQA

-1004 LFTTPVIYLWLERV
+1004 LFTTPVIYLWLERL
-1018 FHRGSPTPAPTPAPA
+1018 FHRPQPALSPAT
-1033 AMSGL
+1033 
-1038 ANTD
+1038 NT

>member
-1 MKGHGSVSA
+1 MKAHKGVST
-10 WCIDHPVATILLTF
+10 WCIDHPVATILLTI
-24 ALVLLGVIAFPR
+24 ALVLVGVIAFPR

-51 VAAQLPGAS
+51 VSAQLPGAS
-60 PETMASSVAT
+60 PDTMASSVAT

-80 GVTQMTSSS
+80 GMTQMTSSS
-89 ALGSTNLTLQFTL
+89 ALGSTLLTLQFTL

-126 DMPTLPTWRKVNPAD
+126 DMPTLPTWKKVNPAD

-148 VNSTQMPGT
+148 VSSTQMPGT

-206 ADIRLAIQKT
+206 ADIRLAIQQT

-238 QLFHPEEYSQLI
+238 QLFHPEDYSQLI
-250 VSYKDGAPVHLKDVA
+250 VSYKDGAPVHLRDVA
-265 KVVNGSENA
+265 KVVNGAEDA

-282 QPGVN
+282 RPGVN

-310 ALEAMLPASVQVKV
+310 ALEAMLPASVQVKT
-324 LVDRTQTIRASL
+324 LIDRTQTIRASL

-346 VLLVVAVMA
+346 ILLVVAVMA
-355 LFLRQWSATLIV
+355 LFLRQLSATLIV

-373 SLIASFALMY
+373 SLVASFALMY
-383 IMGFSLNNLTLVA
+383 LLGFSLNNLTLVA

-422 DGMREAAIKGAGE
+422 DDMREAAIKGAGE

-495 RAPVHHAHSK
+495 RKPAHHAHDK
-505 PTFGE
+505 PGFSE
-510 RLLAGYEKLLRRAL
+510 RLLGWYERGLRRAL

-532 VFALSLGLAVAGY
+532 VFGLSLALAIGGY
-545 IFIPKGFFPVQDTGF
+545 IVIPKGFFPVQDTGF

-612 RFWISLKKRGDRDV
+612 RFWIALKKRGDRDV

-675 ATLSTWTQ
+675 ATLATWTQ

-706 SITHINIDRSA
+706 SITHISIDRSA

-734 AFGQRQINEFQTQI
+734 AFGQRQINEFQTQV

-774 SPLSGEMVPLSALAK
+774 SPLSGEMVPLSALAR
-789 FDAPTVGPL
+789 FDAPSIGPL

-826 MLNQAKAEIGM
+826 LLNQAKAEIGM
-837 PAAMSGNFQGAAQAF
+837 PTAISGNFQGAAQAF

-859 PWLILAALLA
+859 PWLILAALVA

-890 LPSAGL
+890 LPAAGL

-931 IDFALDA
+931 IDFALEA
-938 QRNRGLP
+938 QRHRGLSP
-945 PEEAIYEA
+945 QEAIFEA

-999 SQALT
+999 SQMLT
-1004 LFTTPVIYLWLERV
+1004 LFTTPVIYLWLERL
-1018 FHRGSPTPAPTPAPA
+1018 FHRPRPVPATA
-1033 AMSGL
+1033 L
-1038 ANTD
+1038 ATTD

>member
-1 MKGHGSVSA
+1 MKGHGSISA
-10 WCIDHPVATILLTF
+10 WCIDHPVATVLLTF

-51 VAAQLPGAS
+51 VTAQLPGAS
-60 PETMASSVAT
+60 PDTMASSVAT

-80 GVTQMTSSS
+80 GMTQMTSSS
-89 ALGSTNLTLQFTL
+89 ALGSTILTLQFTL

-148 VNSTQMPGT
+148 VSSTQMPGT

-165 LLARQISQI
+165 LLSRQISQI

-206 ADIRLAIQKT
+206 ADIRLAIQQT

-238 QLFHPEEYSQLI
+238 QLFHPDEYSQLI
-250 VSYKDGAPVHLKDVA
+250 VSYKNGAPVHLKDVA
-265 KVVNGSENA
+265 NVVDGSENA

-324 LVDRTQTIRASL
+324 LIDRTQTIRASL

-346 VLLVVAVMA
+346 IMLVVAVMA
-355 LFLRQWSATLIV
+355 LFLRQWSATMIV

-373 SLIASFALMY
+373 SLTASFALMY

-468 ALTATSTIMISV
+468 ALTATSTILISV

-510 RLLAGYEKLLRRAL
+510 RLLGGYEKLLRRAL
-524 AHQKLMIG
+524 NHQKLMIG
-532 VFALSLGLAVAGY
+532 VFGLSLGLAIAGY

-560 VLGTT
+560 ILGTT
-565 EAAADISYGDMV
+565 EAAADTSYGDMV

-612 RFWISLKKRGDRDV
+612 RFWITLKSRGDRDV

-675 ATLSTWTQ
+675 PTLSTWTQ

-706 SITHINIDRSA
+706 SITHISIDRSA

-748 NQYNVILELDTQQR
+748 NQYNVILELDTKQR

-789 FDAPTVGPL
+789 LDAPTIGPL

-826 MLNQAKAEIGM
+826 MLNQAKIDIGM
-837 PAAMSGNFQGAAQAF
+837 PAAISGNFQGAAQAF

-859 PWLILAALLA
+859 PWLILAALVA

-938 QRNRGLP
+938 QRKGGLS
-945 PEEAIYEA
+945 PEEAIFQA

-1004 LFTTPVIYLWLERV
+1004 LFTTPVIYLWLERL
-1018 FHRGSPTPAPTPAPA
+1018 FHRPKPAPIPA
-1033 AMSGL
+1033 L

>member
-1 MKGHGSVSA
+1 MKEHKGIST
-10 WCIDHPVATILLTF
+10 WCIDHPVATILLTI
-24 ALVLLGVIAFPR
+24 ALVLVGAIAFPR

-51 VAAQLPGAS
+51 VSAKLPGAS
-60 PETMASSVAT
+60 PDTMASSVAT

-80 GVTQMTSSS
+80 GMTQMTSSS
-89 ALGSTNLTLQFTL
+89 ALGSSLLTLQFTL

-126 DMPTLPTWRKVNPAD
+126 DMPTLPTWKKVNPAD

-148 VNSTQMPGT
+148 VSSTQMPGT

-165 LLARQISQI
+165 LLSRQISQI

-206 ADIRLAIQKT
+206 ADIRLAIQQT

-238 QLFHPEEYSQLI
+238 QLFQPEEYRQLI
-250 VSYKDGAPVHLKDVA
+250 VSYKDGAPVHLRDVA
-265 KVVNGSENA
+265 NVINGSEDD

-310 ALEAMLPASVQVKV
+310 GLEAMLPASVQVKT
-324 LVDRTQTIRASL
+324 LIDRTQTIRASL

-346 VLLVVAVMA
+346 ILLVVAVMA
-355 LFLRQWSATLIV
+355 LFLRQLSATMIV

-373 SLIASFALMY
+373 SLTASFALMY
-383 IMGFSLNNLTLVA
+383 LLGFSLNNLTLVA

-422 DGMREAAIKGAGE
+422 DDMREAAIKGAGE

-495 RAPVHHAHSK
+495 RKPAHHASDK
-505 PTFGE
+505 PGFSE
-510 RLLAGYEKLLRRAL
+510 RLLGWYEKGLRRAL

-532 VFALSLGLAVAGY
+532 VFGLSLAMAIGGY

-612 RFWISLKKRGDRDV
+612 RFWIALKKRGDRDV

-675 ATLSTWTQ
+675 ATLATWTQ

-706 SITHINIDRSA
+706 SITHISIDRSA

-734 AFGQRQINEFQTQI
+734 AFGQRQINEFQTQV

-789 FDAPTVGPL
+789 FDAPSIGPL

-826 MLNQAKAEIGM
+826 LLNQAKAEIGM
-837 PAAMSGNFQGAAQAF
+837 PTAISGNFQGAAQAF

-859 PWLILAALLA
+859 PWLILAALVA

-890 LPSAGL
+890 LPAAGL

-931 IDFALDA
+931 IDFALEA
-938 QRNRGLP
+938 QRNRGLSP
-945 PEEAIYEA
+945 QEAIFEA

-999 SQALT
+999 SQMLT
-1004 LFTTPVIYLWLERV
+1004 LFTTPVIYLWLERL
-1018 FHRGSPTPAPTPAPA
+1018 FHRPKPVPTA
-1033 AMSGL
+1033 AL
-1038 ANTD
+1038 ATTD

>member
-24 ALVLLGVIAFPR
+24 ALVLLGLIAFPK

-111 EVQAAINTAAGKLPK
+111 EVQAAINTASGKLPK
-126 DMPTLPTWRKVNPAD
+126 DMPNLPTWRKVNPAD

-148 VNSTQMPGT
+148 INSTLLPGP

-206 ADIRLAIQKT
+206 ADIRLAIQQT

-238 QLFHPEEYSQLI
+238 QLFHPEEYGQLI
-250 VSYKDGAPVHLKDVA
+250 VSYTDGAPVHLKDVA
-265 KVVNGSENA
+265 KVVNGSEDA

-310 ALEAMLPASVQVKV
+310 GLEAMLPASVQVKV
-324 LVDRTQTIRASL
+324 LIDRTQTIRASL

-346 VLLVVAVMA
+346 IALVVAVMA
-355 LFLRQWSATLIV
+355 LFLRQLSATLIV

-373 SLIASFALMY
+373 SLVATFALMY

-468 ALTATSTIMISV
+468 ALTATATIMISV

-495 RAPVHHAHSK
+495 RAPVHHANRK
-505 PTFGE
+505 PGFGE
-510 RLLAGYEKLLRRAL
+510 RLLGWYEKGLRRAL

-532 VFALSLGLAVAGY
+532 VFGVSLGLAIAGY

-626 SASQFIDRIRPQLM
+626 SASEFIDRIRPQLM

-683 RLTEKLRSNPAF
+683 RLTDKLRSNPAF

-706 SITHINIDRSA
+706 SITHISIDRSA

-748 NQYNVILELDTQQR
+748 NQYNVILELDTRQR

-774 SPLSGEMVPLSALAK
+774 SPLSGEMVPLSALAR

-859 PWLILAALLA
+859 PWLILAALVA

-938 QRNRGLP
+938 QRNRGLTP
-945 PEEAIYEA
+945 QEAIYEA

-1004 LFTTPVIYLWLERV
+1004 LFTTPVIYLWLERL
-1018 FHRGSPTPAPTPAPA
+1018 FHRPEPAPVA
-1033 AMSGL
+1033 AL
-1038 ANTD
+1038 ATTD

>member
-24 ALVLLGVIAFPR
+24 ALVMLGVIAFPR

-89 ALGSTNLTLQFTL
+89 ALGSTILTLQFTL
-102 DKSIDTAAQ
+102 NKSIDTAAQ

-165 LLARQISQI
+165 LLSRQISQI

-265 KVVNGSENA
+265 KVVNGSEDA

-282 QPGVN
+282 RPGVN

-310 ALEAMLPASVQVKV
+310 TLEAMLPASVQVKV

-336 HEVEITLLIA
+336 HEVEVTLLIA
-346 VLLVVAVMA
+346 ILLVVAVMA
-355 LFLRQWSATLIV
+355 LFLRQWSATMIV

-373 SLIASFALMY
+373 SLTASFALMY

-510 RLLAGYEKLLRRAL
+510 RLLALYERGLRHAL

-532 VFALSLGLAVAGY
+532 VFGLSLGLAIAGY

-565 EAAADISYGDMV
+565 EAAADISYSDMV

-591 AVQAFSHS
+591 AVEAFSHS

-612 RFWISLKKRGDRDV
+612 RFWISLKKRSDRDV

-675 ATLSTWTQ
+675 AVLSTWTQ

-695 RDISNDLQLGG
+695 RDVSNDLQLGG
-706 SITHINIDRSA
+706 SITHITIDRSA

-789 FDAPTVGPL
+789 FDAPTIGPL

-826 MLNQAKAEIGM
+826 MLNQAKLDIGM
-837 PAAMSGNFQGAAQAF
+837 PAAISGNFQGAAQAF

-859 PWLILAALLA
+859 PWLILAALVA

-931 IDFALDA
+931 IDFALEA
-938 QRNRGLP
+938 QRKGGLS
-945 PEEAIYEA
+945 PEEAIFQA
-953 CITRFRPI
+953 CLTRFRPI

-1004 LFTTPVIYLWLERV
+1004 LFTTPVIYLWLERL
-1018 FHRGSPTPAPTPAPA
+1018 FHKHTLSPAPPPVPA
-1033 AMSGL
+1033 L
-1038 ANTD
+1038 ATTD

>member
-10 WCIDHPVATILLTF
+10 WCIDHPVATVLLTF
-24 ALVLLGVIAFPR
+24 ALILLGAIAFPR
-36 LPIAPLP
+36 LPVAPLP

-51 VAAQLPGAS
+51 VSAALPGAS
-60 PETMASSVAT
+60 PDTMASSVAT

-80 GVTQMTSSS
+80 GMTQMTSSS
-89 ALGSTNLTLQFTL
+89 ALGSSLLTLQFTL
-102 DKSIDTAAQ
+102 NKSIDTAAQ

-126 DMPTLPTWRKVNPAD
+126 DMPTLPTWKKVNPAD

-148 VNSTQMPGT
+148 ISSTQMPGT
-157 ELSDLVET
+157 ELSDYAET

-206 ADIRLAIQKT
+206 ADIRLAIQQT

-238 QLFHPEEYSQLI
+238 QLFHPEEYGQLI
-250 VSYKDGAPVHLKDVA
+250 VSYKDGAPVHLQDVA
-265 KVVNGSENA
+265 RVVNGSEDA
-274 YVQAWAGD
+274 YVQAWSGD

-310 ALEAMLPASVQVKV
+310 GLEAMLPASVQVKV

-373 SLIASFALMY
+373 SLTASFALMY
-383 IMGFSLNNLTLVA
+383 VLGFSLNNLTLVA

-495 RAPVHHAHSK
+495 RAPVHPAHAK
-505 PTFGE
+505 PGFGE
-510 RLLAGYEKLLRRAL
+510 RLLAVYERGLRKAL
-524 AHQKLMIG
+524 AHQKLMLGIFG
-532 VFALSLGLAVAGY
+532 LTLSMAIAGY
-545 IFIPKGFFPVQDTGF
+545 ILIPKGFFPVQDTGF

-565 EAAADISYGDMV
+565 EAAADISYPDMV
-577 KKHLA
+577 KKHQAL
-582 MAEIVAADP
+582 AEIVAADP

-612 RFWISLKKRGDRDV
+612 RFWISLKNRGDRDV
-626 SASQFIDRIRPQLM
+626 SASAFIDRIRPQLM

-675 ATLSTWTQ
+675 PTLSTWTQ

-706 SITHINIDRSA
+706 SITHIQIDRTA

-734 AFGQRQINEFQTQI
+734 AFGQRQINEFQTEI

-774 SPLSGEMVPLSALAK
+774 SPLTGEMVPLSALAR
-789 FDAPTVGPL
+789 FDAPTIGPL

-826 MLNQAKAEIGM
+826 LLNQAKSEIGM
-837 PAAMSGNFQGAAQAF
+837 PTAISGNFQGAAQAF

-859 PWLILAALLA
+859 PYLILAALVA

-896 GAVIMLWICGQD
+896 GALLMLWLCGQD

-931 IDFALDA
+931 IDFALEA
-938 QRNRGLP
+938 QRNGGLP
-945 PEEAIYEA
+945 PEEAIYQA

-979 GTGAELRQP
+979 GAGAELRQP

-1004 LFTTPVIYLWLERV
+1004 LFTTPVIYLWLERL
-1018 FHRGSPTPAPTPAPA
+1018 FHRPQPDLLPAT
-1033 AMSGL
+1033 
-1038 ANTD
+1038 TT

>member
-165 LLARQISQI
+165 LLSRQISQI

-206 ADIRLAIQKT
+206 ADIRLAIQNT

-265 KVVNGSENA
+265 KVVNGSEDA

-282 QPGVN
+282 RPGVN

-310 ALEAMLPASVQVKV
+310 GLEAMLPASVQVKV

-346 VLLVVAVMA
+346 IMLVVAVMA
-355 LFLRQWSATLIV
+355 LFLRQWSATMIV

-373 SLIASFALMY
+373 SLTASFALMY

-532 VFALSLGLAVAGY
+532 VFGLSLALAIVGY
-545 IFIPKGFFPVQDTGF
+545 IYIPKGFFPVQDTGF

-591 AVQAFSHS
+591 AVAAFSHS

-706 SITHINIDRSA
+706 SITHISIDRSA

-859 PWLILAALLA
+859 PWLILAALVA

-931 IDFALDA
+931 IDFALEA
-938 QRNRGLP
+938 QRKGGLP
-945 PEEAIYEA
+945 PEEAIFQA

-1004 LFTTPVIYLWLERV
+1004 LFTTPVIYLWLERL
-1018 FHRGSPTPAPTPAPA
+1018 FHRPKPAPLPA
-1033 AMSGL
+1033 L
-1038 ANTD
+1038 ATTD

>member
-1033 AMSGL
+1033 AMPGL

>member
-126 DMPTLPTWRKVNPAD
+126 DMPNLPTWRKVNPAD

-148 VNSTQMPGT
+148 INSTLMPGP

-165 LLARQISQI
+165 LLSRQISQI

-206 ADIRLAIQKT
+206 ADIRLAIQNT

-265 KVVNGSENA
+265 KVVNGSEDA

-282 QPGVN
+282 KPGVN

-336 HEVEITLLIA
+336 HEVEVTLLIA
-346 VLLVVAVMA
+346 IMLVVAVMA

-373 SLIASFALMY
+373 SLVASFALMY

-505 PTFGE
+505 KTFGE

-532 VFALSLGLAVAGY
+532 VFGMSLALAITGY

-591 AVQAFSHS
+591 AVAAFSHS

-612 RFWISLKKRGDRDV
+612 RFWISLKKRSERDV

-683 RLTEKLRSNPAF
+683 RLTEKLRANPAF

-706 SITHINIDRSA
+706 SITHISIDRSA

-748 NQYNVILELDTQQR
+748 NQYNVILELDTRQR

-859 PWLILAALLA
+859 PWLILAALVA

-945 PEEAIYEA
+945 PEEAIFQA

-1004 LFTTPVIYLWLERV
+1004 LFTTPVIYLWLERL
-1018 FHRGSPTPAPTPAPA
+1018 FHRPKKPAPVPV
-1033 AMSGL
+1033 L
-1038 ANTD
+1038 ATTD

>member
-51 VAAQLPGAS
+51 VAAQLPGAN

-89 ALGSTNLTLQFTL
+89 ALGSTILTLQFTL

-126 DMPTLPTWRKVNPAD
+126 DMPNLPNWRKVNPAD

-148 VNSTQMPGT
+148 INSPQMPGT
-157 ELSDLVET
+157 EVSDLVET

-206 ADIRLAIQKT
+206 ADIRLAIQQT

-238 QLFHPEEYSQLI
+238 QLFHPQEYGQLI

-265 KVVNGSENA
+265 KVVNGSEDA
-274 YVQAWAGD
+274 YIQAWTDG

-287 LVISRQPG
+287 LVIFRQPG

-310 ALEAMLPASVQVKV
+310 TLEAMLPASVQVKV
-324 LVDRTQTIRASL
+324 LIDRTQTIRASL
-336 HEVEITLLIA
+336 HEVEVTLLIA
-346 VLLVVAVMA
+346 ILLVVAVMA
-355 LFLRQWSATLIV
+355 LFLRQLSATLIV
-367 SAVLGV
+367 ASVLGV

-396 IVVAVGFVVDDAI
+396 IVVSVGFVVDDAI

-495 RAPVHHAHSK
+495 RAPVHHAHDK
-505 PTFGE
+505 PGFGE
-510 RLLAGYEKLLRRAL
+510 RLLALYEKGLRRAL

-532 VFALSLGLAVAGY
+532 VFGLSLGLAVAGY

-591 AVQAFSHS
+591 AVETFSHS

-675 ATLSTWTQ
+675 ALLSTWTQ
-683 RLTEKLRSNPAF
+683 RLTEKLRANPAF

-706 SITHINIDRSA
+706 SITHISIDRSA

-748 NQYNVILELDTQQR
+748 NQYNVILELDTKQR

-826 MLNQAKAEIGM
+826 MLNQAKTDIGM
-837 PAAMSGNFQGAAQAF
+837 PAAISGNFQGAAQAF

-859 PWLILAALLA
+859 PWLILAALVA

-945 PEEAIYEA
+945 PGEAIYEA
-953 CITRFRPI
+953 CLTRFRPI

-1004 LFTTPVIYLWLERV
+1004 LFTTPVIYLMLERL
-1018 FHRGSPTPAPTPAPA
+1018 FHRPKPAP
-1033 AMSGL
+1033 MSAL
-1038 ANTD
+1038 TTTD